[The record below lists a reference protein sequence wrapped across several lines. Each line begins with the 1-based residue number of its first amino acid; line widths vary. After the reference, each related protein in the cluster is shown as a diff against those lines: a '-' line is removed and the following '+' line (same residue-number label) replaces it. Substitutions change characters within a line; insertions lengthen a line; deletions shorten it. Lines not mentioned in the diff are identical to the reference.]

1 MRLSQTSI
9 IAASMIV
16 AFVVFITVRGEL
28 PAYLS
33 IFGVGS
39 GVTPSGTGTGAG
51 AAQSAISLSTGG
63 GSGISIDLP
72 SINLNYPNYG
82 GGSTWFDPVY
92 GTIPA
97 GGGEMFNPYQFN
109 FQGQSFTV

>member
-9 IAASMIV
+9 IAASLVI

-39 GVTPSGTGTGAG
+39 GSTPAGSSGSAGVTSGGPGINLV
-51 AAQSAISLSTGG
+51 ISGGGGG
-63 GSGISIDLP
+63 GSDPFATYRTSPI
-72 SINLNYPNYG
+72 YG
-82 GGSTWFDPVY
+82 EFPGNDPFNWFW
-92 GTIPA
+92 
-97 GGGEMFNPYQFN
+97 NQ
-109 FQGQSFTV
+109 Q